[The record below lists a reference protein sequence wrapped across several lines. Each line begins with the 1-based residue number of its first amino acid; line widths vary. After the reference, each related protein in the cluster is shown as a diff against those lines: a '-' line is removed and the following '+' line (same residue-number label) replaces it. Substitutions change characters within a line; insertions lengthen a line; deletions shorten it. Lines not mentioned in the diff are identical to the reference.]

1 MSATSN
7 VCGIYSVVFT
17 GDGFMEEE
25 SSLSC
30 VITVSNNKHN
40 DCFVMDYK
48 WTINTGNTDIA
59 KNCAFPLRCDGDEIG
74 DMEGVI
80 VAKNDM
86 TTQMI
91 RHLVMPDTE
100 LQLICGFGIATDY
113 RAKIIRAIATMWD

>member
-1 MSATSN
+1 M
-7 VCGIYSVVFT
+7 
-17 GDGFMEEE
+17 DQE
-25 SSLSC
+25 SSVSC

-40 DCFVMDYK
+40 NCYVLGYV
-48 WTINTGNTDIA
+48 WTTNSGNADIS
-59 KNCAFPLRCDGDEIG
+59 KNGAFPLKCDGDEIG

-86 TTQMI
+86 TAQMI

>member
-7 VCGIYSVVFT
+7 VCGSYTVVFT
-17 GDGFMEEE
+17 GEGCMEED
-25 SSLSC
+25 SSVSC

-40 DCFVMDYK
+40 DCYEMDYV
-48 WTINTGNTDIA
+48 WTTNSGNVDIS
-59 KNCAFPLRCDGDEIG
+59 KNCAFPLKCDGDEIG

-86 TTQMI
+86 TAQMI

-100 LQLICGFGIATDY
+100 LQLICGFGIASDY
-113 RAKIIRAIATMWD
+113 RAKIMRAIATMWD